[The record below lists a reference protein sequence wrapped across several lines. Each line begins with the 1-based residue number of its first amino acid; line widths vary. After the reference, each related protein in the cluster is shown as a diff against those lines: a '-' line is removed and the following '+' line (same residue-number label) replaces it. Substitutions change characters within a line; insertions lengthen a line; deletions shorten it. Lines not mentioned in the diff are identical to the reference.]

1 MEDMTITHSAP
12 GKIILCGEH
21 SVVYGRP
28 AIAVPVSDLRAYAE
42 VRPGSPGTGLI
53 LRSQDLR
60 QEIALK
66 NAPQEH
72 TLGKA
77 SRLVLQHLN
86 TPEPDAILTIRSELP
101 IASGM
106 GSGAAVAAASI
117 RALSNYLGH
126 ELPADVVNALTYEV
140 EKIHHGNPSGIDN
153 TVIAWEKPVYFIR
166 EHLPQVFNIGAPFHI
181 LIANSGVAS
190 STKEAVTEV
199 RRRLSL
205 APDYYN
211 TVFNCIGNMAN
222 AARAAVE
229 SGDVATLGTLLN
241 ENHQLLRTMGVSLPE
256 LDRLIEAA
264 RNNGARG
271 AKLTG
276 SGQGGNIIAL
286 VDAEQLEIVEDA
298 LWAAGAAHVWHTV
311 VRNYE

>member
-1 MEDMTITHSAP
+1 MTTITHSAP

-42 VRPGSPGTGLI
+42 VREGSSGTGLV
-53 LRSQDLR
+53 LRSLDLR

-66 NAPQEH
+66 NAGQEH
-72 TLGKA
+72 TLGRA
-77 SRLVLQHLN
+77 SRLVLQYLN
-86 TPEPDAILTIRSELP
+86 VLEPDAVLTIRSELP

-117 RALSNYLGH
+117 RALSDYLGQ
-126 ELPADVVNALTYEV
+126 ELSTDTVNALTYEV
-140 EKIHHGNPSGIDN
+140 EKIHHGTPSGVDN
-153 TVIAWEKPVYFIR
+153 TVIAWEKPVYFIK
-166 EHLPQVFNIGAPFHI
+166 EQSPQIFNIGVPFHI

-190 STKEAVTEV
+190 STKEAVAEV

-205 APDYYN
+205 APDYYD

-229 SGDVATLGTLLN
+229 HGDIPTLGTLLD
-241 ENHQLLRTMGVSLPE
+241 ENHQLLKMMGVSLPE
-256 LDRLIEAA
+256 LDRLVEAA
-264 RNNGARG
+264 RNSGARG

-276 SGQGGNIIAL
+276 SGQGGNVIAL
-286 VDAEQLEIVEDA
+286 VDADRLELVEDA

>member
-1 MEDMTITHSAP
+1 MENITVTHSAP

-42 VRPGSPGTGLI
+42 VCPGSPGTGLL
-53 LRSQDLR
+53 LRSQELR

-77 SRLVLQHLN
+77 ARLVLQYLKK
-86 TPEPDAILTIRSELP
+86 PEPDAILTIRSSLP
-101 IASGM
+101 IAAGM

-117 RALSNYLGH
+117 HALSDYLGQ
-126 ELPADVVNALTYEV
+126 ELPTDTINTLTYEV
-140 EKIHHGNPSGIDN
+140 EKIHHGTPSGIDN
-153 TVIAWEKPVYFIR
+153 TVIAWEKPVYFVR
-166 EHLPQVFNIGAPFHI
+166 EQPTQVFNIGAPFHM
-181 LIANSGVAS
+181 LIASSGVAA
-190 STKEAVTEV
+190 STKEAVSEV
-199 RRRLSL
+199 RRRLTL

-211 TVFNCIGNMAN
+211 AVFNCIGNMAN

-229 SGDVATLGTLLN
+229 NGDISTLGILLD
-241 ENHQLLRTMGVSLPE
+241 ENHQLLKMMGVSLPE

-264 RNNGARG
+264 RSNGARG

-286 VDAEQLEIVEDA
+286 VDAEQLERVEDA
-298 LWAAGAAHVWHTV
+298 LLAAGAAHVWHTM
-311 VRNYE
+311 VRQHE